1 MDDGT
6 KWALHLLLTSA
17 NGDSGGAGRVAR
29 FLISLWDGGT
39 YKVDLQDLMYIDTE
53 IFSAMLLVW
62 QYLYNN
68 NGQLEVHVTQEQM
81 NPILALWGK

>member
-6 KWALHLLLTSA
+6 KWALQLLLTTA

-29 FLISLWDGGT
+29 FLLSLWDGGT

-62 QYLYNN
+62 QYLYDNN
-68 NGQLEVHVTQEQM
+68 SQLEVHVMQEQM
-81 NPILALWGK
+81 NPVLEIWGK